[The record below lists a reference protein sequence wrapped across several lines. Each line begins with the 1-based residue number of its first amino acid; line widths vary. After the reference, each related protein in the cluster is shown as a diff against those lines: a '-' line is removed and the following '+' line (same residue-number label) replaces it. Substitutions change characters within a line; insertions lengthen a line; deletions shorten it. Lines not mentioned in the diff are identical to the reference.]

1 MLKEKVASLRSASTE
16 VDDVAVNAI
25 ERLVQLITQNASL
38 QKTVLVSV
46 ESSLSTTSNEEE
58 TMTESSG
65 GNL

>member
-1 MLKEKVASLRSASTE
+1 
-16 VDDVAVNAI
+16 
-25 ERLVQLITQNASL
+25 L

-65 GNL
+65 GNS